1 MLISQINF
9 LLGWNKGV
17 QSRNETAENADG
29 LFIVGNGGVQK
40 DKEQELDEGRIELE
54 CNWGGQTDWPSGGFK
69 APTRWRGKEKG
80 VRSNSS

>member
-54 CNWGGQTDWPSGGFK
+54 CN
-69 APTRWRGKEKG
+69 
-80 VRSNSS
+80 